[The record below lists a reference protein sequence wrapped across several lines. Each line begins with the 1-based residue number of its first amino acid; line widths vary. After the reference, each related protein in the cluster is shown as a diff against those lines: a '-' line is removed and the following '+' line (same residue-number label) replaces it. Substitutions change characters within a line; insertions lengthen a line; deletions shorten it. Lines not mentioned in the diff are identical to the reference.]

1 MDEQPTWKEAL
12 ALERIEDAKSAN
24 DGAVRKLVRELF
36 PSHDFGDWPESFTAS
51 REQMVGDQ
59 GR

>member
-1 MDEQPTWKEAL
+1 MDEQLTWEEAL

-24 DGAVRKLVRELF
+24 DGGKFVRELF
-36 PSHDFGDWPESFTAS
+36 PPHDFGDWPGSFTAS